1 MQKRRES
8 CKISQNSGRTLFPR
22 AAHLCYNKTH
32 TRRGGIVKMY
42 IPVSRVL
49 PLRRPD
55 EVDIQQAARYMGARG
70 GPDAATRALLER
82 WAAPLLAAAA
92 PRAVWLRA
100 PVSALGE
107 LWQGKDIARHLAG
120 CGEAVLLA
128 VTLGPGVDAQIRRAG
143 VGDVAAGAA
152 SDALASALTEQA
164 ADQAEASL
172 REMAAAEGVYL
183 TGRYSPGY
191 GDWPIGV
198 QPRIAALLD
207 TARRIG
213 LCVTDTCLMLP
224 RKSVT
229 AALGV
234 SREPVTGYR
243 AGCAHC
249 QLRDKCEYR
258 KRGETC
264 ES

>member
-1 MQKRRES
+1 M
-8 CKISQNSGRTLFPR
+8 P
-22 AAHLCYNKTH
+22 
-32 TRRGGIVKMY
+32 V
-42 IPVSRVL
+42 PVSRVL
-49 PLRRPD
+49 ALDLPEGIDLG
-55 EVDIQQAARYMGARG
+55 QAARYMGAKDG
-70 GPDAATRALLER
+70 GDETLRALLER
-82 WAAPLLAAAA
+82 WAPPLRAAAA

-100 PVSALGE
+100 PVGALGD
-107 LWQGKDIARHLAG
+107 LWQGSDIQRHLAG
-120 CGEAVLLA
+120 CTEAVLLA
-128 VTLGPGVDAQIRRAG
+128 VTLGPGADAQIRRAG

-152 SDALASALTEQA
+152 SDALASVLAEQA
-164 ADQAEASL
+164 AEAAEARL
-172 REMAAAEGVYL
+172 RALAAAEGLYL

-207 TARRIG
+207 TPRRIG

-224 RKSVT
+224 RKSIT
-229 AALGV
+229 AALGL
-234 SREPVTGYR
+234 SRTPVTGRR

-249 QLRDKCEYR
+249 ALRDKCEYR

>member
-1 MQKRRES
+1 M
-8 CKISQNSGRTLFPR
+8 L
-22 AAHLCYNKTH
+22 
-32 TRRGGIVKMY
+32 V
-42 IPVSRVL
+42 PVSQTL
-49 PLRRPD
+49 PLEKPETAD
-55 EVDIQQAARYMGARG
+55 LEQAARYMGARG
-70 GPDAATRALLER
+70 TPDAATLALLER
-82 WAAPLLAAAA
+82 WAPPLLAAAV

-100 PVSALGE
+100 PAGALAE
-107 LWQGKDIARHLAG
+107 LWQGGDIARHLAG
-120 CGEAVLLA
+120 CDEAVLLA
-128 VTLGPGVDAQIRRAG
+128 VTLGPGADAQIRRAG

>member
-1 MQKRRES
+1 M
-8 CKISQNSGRTLFPR
+8 P
-22 AAHLCYNKTH
+22 
-32 TRRGGIVKMY
+32 V
-42 IPVSRVL
+42 PVSRVL
-49 PLRRPD
+49 ALDLPEGIDLG
-55 EVDIQQAARYMGARG
+55 QAARYMGAKDG
-70 GPDAATRALLER
+70 GDETLRALLER
-82 WAAPLLAAAA
+82 WAPPLRAAAA

-100 PVSALGE
+100 PVGALGD
-107 LWQGKDIARHLAG
+107 LWQGSDIQRHLAG
-120 CGEAVLLA
+120 CTEAVLLA
-128 VTLGPGVDAQIRRAG
+128 VTLGPGADAQIRRAG

-152 SDALASALTEQA
+152 SDALASVLAEQA
-164 ADQAEASL
+164 AEAAEARL
-172 REMAAAEGVYL
+172 RALAAAEGMYL

-207 TARRIG
+207 TPRRIG
-213 LCVTDTCLMLP
+213 LCVTGTCLMLP

>member
-1 MQKRRES
+1 MGKWFSIPCSGFRKRPERRE
-8 CKISQNSGRTLFPR
+8 GRWK
-22 AAHLCYNKTH
+22 AAFRKRESLKTDANW
-32 TRRGGIVKMY
+32 R
-42 IPVSRVL
+42 
-49 PLRRPD
+49 
-55 EVDIQQAARYMGARG
+55 QQAVDHEDYRLALEEGGAG
-70 GPDAATRALLER
+70 GAADTRASVR
-82 WAAPLLAAAA
+82 AGQAAEAAEA
-92 PRAVWLRA
+92 RLRA
-100 PVSALGE
+100 L
-107 LWQGKDIARHLAG
+107 
-120 CGEAVLLA
+120 
-128 VTLGPGVDAQIRRAG
+128 
-143 VGDVAAGAA
+143 
-152 SDALASALTEQA
+152 
-164 ADQAEASL
+164 
-172 REMAAAEGVYL
+172 AAAEGLYL
-183 TGRYSPGY
+183 TGRYWPGY

-207 TARRIG
+207 TPRRIG

-234 SREPVTGYR
+234 GREPVTGYR

>member
-1 MQKRRES
+1 M
-8 CKISQNSGRTLFPR
+8 L
-22 AAHLCYNKTH
+22 
-32 TRRGGIVKMY
+32 V
-42 IPVSRVL
+42 PVSQTL
-49 PLRRPD
+49 PLEKP
-55 EVDIQQAARYMGARG
+55 ETVDLEQAARYMGARG

-100 PVSALGE
+100 PVSALE
-107 LWQGKDIARHLAG
+107 DLWQGGDIARHLAG

-143 VGDVAAGAA
+143 VGDVAAQAA
-152 SDALASALTEQA
+152 TDALASALAEQVC
-164 ADQAEASL
+164 DEAEARL
-172 REMAAAEGVYL
+172 RAEAQSQGLYL

-191 GDWPIGV
+191 GDWPIAV
-198 QPRIAALLD
+198 QPRLAAVLD
-207 TARRIG
+207 TPRRIG
-213 LCVTDTCLMLP
+213 LYVTDTFLMLP

-229 AALGV
+229 AVLGAGRAPV
-234 SREPVTGYR
+234 SGQR

-249 QLRDKCEYR
+249 ALRDKCEYR
-258 KRGETC
+258 KRGESC